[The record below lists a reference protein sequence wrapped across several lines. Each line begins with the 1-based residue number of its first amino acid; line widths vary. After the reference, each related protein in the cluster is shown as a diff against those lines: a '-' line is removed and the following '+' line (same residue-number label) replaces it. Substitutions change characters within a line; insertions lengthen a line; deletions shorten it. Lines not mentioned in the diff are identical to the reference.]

1 MTALF
6 ALYLVLL
13 IIRPQEFVPG
23 LMGASILQTVMI
35 ACLIA
40 CALKP
45 DKRLSLPPYILAAC
59 LLIYA
64 PLTIGLNGW
73 WGGAMIAFTRFIPI
87 IAIFLIASIAARS
100 LRTLHLYMYVVLA
113 CACVLVDYAAI
124 QLHTGVGPWA
134 GIVPMQGRPYYT
146 GIFGDPNDLG
156 QLFVIG
162 IGFAFCLLAADQ
174 SLPMIL
180 LLLGSVGWL
189 CYGAILTNSRG
200 ALLATL
206 TLFALEGSRRYGRIA
221 VAIAAVL
228 AVPALLAVTRLSQL
242 SAGEE
247 SATGRLDAWYQGIQ
261 LLREHPL
268 FGVGFGF
275 FITFNDLTAHNS
287 IVLPMAEL
295 GILGLT
301 MWLGII
307 WYSARMLWWLSYG
320 PHASR
325 DRVRALREATNE
337 ADRATYREI
346 IAARGLLTAF
356 AGYGVGAFFL
366 SQSYSAPLF
375 LLCGLAVA
383 RFAAGS
389 SVLPQPPTYRLLPDV
404 MRLGGV
410 SIAAIVGM
418 YLTVKAA
425 L

>member
-1 MTALF
+1 
-6 ALYLVLL
+6 
-13 IIRPQEFVPG
+13 
-23 LMGASILQTVMI
+23 
-35 ACLIA
+35 
-40 CALKP
+40 
-45 DKRLSLPPYILAAC
+45 
-59 LLIYA
+59 
-64 PLTIGLNGW
+64 
-73 WGGAMIAFTRFIPI
+73 
-87 IAIFLIASIAARS
+87 
-100 LRTLHLYMYVVLA
+100 
-113 CACVLVDYAAI
+113 
-124 QLHTGVGPWA
+124 
-134 GIVPMQGRPYYT
+134 
-146 GIFGDPNDLG
+146 
-156 QLFVIG
+156 
-162 IGFAFCLLAADQ
+162 
-174 SLPMIL
+174 
-180 LLLGSVGWL
+180 LGSVGWL

-307 WYSARMLWWLSYG
+307 WYSARMLWWLGYG
-320 PHASR
+320 PHASA
-325 DRVRALREATNE
+325 DRVRALGEATNE

-346 IAARGLLTAF
+346 MAARGLLTTF

-410 SIAAIVGM
+410 TIASIVGM